1 MKWGIK
7 MSKYIAKIKVHKYFF
22 LFLFLLLIILISPF
36 STFAADSKDS
46 EDNINEE
53 IIEEKKEMKNPFYD
67 YRKNDNENDNKNNT
81 SESQNQDIIK
91 IKDKKE
97 PPTFYWQGLIL
108 VEDQYNILLSLN
120 NETHIMKKGDKLNG
134 YKIVDIDSNKIT
146 LSKKNYIYYLKMGS
160 E

>member
-1 MKWGIK
+1 
-7 MSKYIAKIKVHKYFF
+7 MSKHIDKIKIHKY
-22 LFLFLLLIILISPF
+22 LFLLLLLIILIAPF
-36 STFAADSKDS
+36 NTSFADSKES
-46 EDNINEE
+46 VNNINEE
-53 IIEEKKEMKNPFYD
+53 NIEEKKEIKNPFYD
-67 YRKNDNENDNKNNT
+67 YRKNNSENDNKNNT
-81 SESQNQDIIK
+81 SESQNQNIIK

-108 VEDQYNILLSLN
+108 VENQYNILLSLD